1 MIKKLICLKDI
12 YLNINTIYNEEQWY
26 CEDNHNMNFYV
37 KKYEILELP
46 FILSFNTNLSNFIL
60 LIKNK
65 DFLNKIMKNEINL

>member
-1 MIKKLICLKDI
+1 MDI
-12 YLNINTIYNEEQWY
+12 YLNINIIYNEEQWY
-26 CEDNHNMNFYV
+26 REDNENMNFFV

-65 DFLNKIMKNEINL
+65 DFFNKIIWKMK

>member
-1 MIKKLICLKDI
+1 MIKKLICLMDI

-26 CEDNHNMNFYV
+26 REDNQNVNFYV

-46 FILSFNTNLSNFIL
+46 LILSINTNLSNFNL

-65 DFLNKIMKNEINL
+65 DFLNKILKNEIIL